1 MKVSLNDQNG
11 EKTDLEL
18 NPDVMT
24 GREPVTIQEFAGG
37 KPDELKKLK
46 KKANADFSLHVLLI
60 MRQDGETIA
69 TARFIAWLEGYQG
82 LSRRLAG

>member
-11 EKTDLEL
+11 EKVDVEL
-18 NPDVMT
+18 NPDGGA
-24 GREPVTIQEFAGG
+24 GRAPVTIQELADG

-46 KKANADFSLHVLLI
+46 KKANADFSLHVLLV

-69 TARFIAWLEGYQG
+69 SARFIAWLEGYQG
-82 LSRRLAG
+82 LARRLAG